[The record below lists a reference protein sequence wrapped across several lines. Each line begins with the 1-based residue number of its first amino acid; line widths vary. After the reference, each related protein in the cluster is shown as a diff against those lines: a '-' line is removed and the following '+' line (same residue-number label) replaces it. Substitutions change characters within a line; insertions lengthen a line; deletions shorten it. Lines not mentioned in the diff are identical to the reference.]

1 MANPKRGEIIL
12 NLAGKKYKAKITL
25 DVIMR
30 IETAVGMSIVKIMQQ
45 LAEGALRSTQMLSI
59 LTPALRS
66 GGLDIDDK
74 EAGKIMWEA
83 GLSESIKAVGDIC
96 GVILASGD
104 DEGNEEEAEN
114 RLV

>member
-1 MANPKRGEIIL
+1 MSNPKRGEITL
-12 NLAGKKYKAKITL
+12 SLAGKNYKTKITL

-45 LAEGALRSTQMLSI
+45 LAEGALQSTQMLSI
-59 LTPALRS
+59 LTPAMRS
-66 GGLDIDDK
+66 GGLDIKDK
-74 EAGKIMWEA
+74 EVGEIMWNA

-96 GVILASGD
+96 GVILSSGD
-104 DEGNEEEAEN
+104 DEGNEDEAEN

>member
-1 MANPKRGEIIL
+1 
-12 NLAGKKYKAKITL
+12 
-25 DVIMR
+25 MR

-45 LAEGALRSTQMLSI
+45 LAEGALQSTQMLSI
-59 LTPALRS
+59 LTPAMRS
-66 GGLDIDDK
+66 GGLDIKDK
-74 EAGKIMWEA
+74 EVGEIMWNA